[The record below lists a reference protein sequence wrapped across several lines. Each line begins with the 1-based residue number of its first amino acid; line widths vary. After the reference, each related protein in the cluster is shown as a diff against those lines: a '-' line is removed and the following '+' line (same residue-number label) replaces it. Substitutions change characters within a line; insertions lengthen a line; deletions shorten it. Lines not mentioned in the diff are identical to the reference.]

1 MTPFLS
7 EGKARVFVWWRGTVP
22 EHDVT
27 LLWRVASSNTTMAKA
42 VSKRASAKK
51 TGGAK
56 KAHGRKRRPASF
68 KSYISKI
75 NKDASK
81 GKLTLSSKSV
91 KILNSLVNDF
101 LERLATEAAALA
113 RGAKRRTLGS
123 REVQTAVR
131 LTLPAELAKH
141 AMAEGTRAVAKA
153 TSS

>member
-1 MTPFLS
+1 
-7 EGKARVFVWWRGTVP
+7 
-22 EHDVT
+22 
-27 LLWRVASSNTTMAKA
+27 MAKA

-51 TGGAK
+51 TGAK
-56 KAHGRKRRPASF
+56 KAHGNRKRKTSF

-75 NKDASK
+75 NRDASK
-81 GKLTLSSKSV
+81 NKLTLSSKSV

-101 LERLATEAAALA
+101 LERLAVEAAALA
-113 RGAKRRTLGS
+113 RGAKKHTLGS

-153 TSS
+153 TSA